1 MTPVFASFPK
11 ELAIDAA
18 SAPQNADGT
27 SLLHFGQAWF
37 SELEKEFR
45 PGTVRI
51 GRKENLLQIEAILK
65 DDFPFT
71 RATASHQLLWQLGDV
86 FEVFLQA
93 PNRVGYH
100 EFHVAPGGQTLQL
113 YFPEENYI
121 KNHPE
126 ISIEDTIIKEPL
138 FTSHVEI
145 VSGGW
150 NIGMVIP
157 LDRLWGSSSFLSE
170 EGYARISFGRYDYP
184 ASQTAP
190 VCSSTSPHQKS
201 YFHRLHEWTLLRF

>member
-1 MTPVFASFPK
+1 MTPVCASFPK
-11 ELAIDAA
+11 ELDIDSA
-18 SAPQNADGT
+18 SAPTNATGT
-27 SLLHFGQAWF
+27 SLLHLAQPW
-37 SELEKEFR
+37 LPKPEKEFR

-100 EFHVAPGGQTLQL
+100 EFHLAPGGQTLQL

-121 KNHPE
+121 KTHPE

-157 LDRLWGSSSFLSE
+157 LDRLWGTASVLS

-201 YFHRLHEWTLLRF
+201 NFHRVHEWTHLRF